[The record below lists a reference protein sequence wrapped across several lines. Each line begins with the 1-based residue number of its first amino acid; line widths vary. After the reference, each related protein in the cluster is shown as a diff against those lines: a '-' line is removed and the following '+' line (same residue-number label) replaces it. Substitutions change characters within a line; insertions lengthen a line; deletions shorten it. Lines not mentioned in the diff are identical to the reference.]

1 MERVKGLAMIII
13 GASLWGLSGPMM
25 EWILEHSEMS
35 VSFLLTVRLLLAGL
49 VIIAALKMN
58 GKFVSRPWRQKVW
71 ARQMVIFGVLGMLGV
86 QFAFTSAI
94 AESNAVIATLFQFLS
109 PIYVILFVSLRQR
122 FIPPIAQIVGMLVT
136 LGGLFLL
143 LTNGSLSGFSLSGS
157 AVFWGVAVGF
167 AFTFYTLYPVRLMQ
181 EWGVLLSIGWAMVVG
196 GAALLIT
203 NPLMIVREVPYL
215 FDWKISLM
223 LLGVIVVGTVAFV
236 LFLGSMNFI
245 SPIETSILSSFEPLT
260 AMIVSV
266 IWLGAVLGIWQLTG
280 AVVMLLGVTGI
291 SVVGGRAKKKNIE
304 DYHHS

>member
-25 EWILEHSEMS
+25 EWILDKSEMS
-35 VSFLLTVRLLLAGL
+35 VSFLLTIRLLVAGL
-49 VIIAALKMN
+49 FIIAYLKLN
-58 GKFVSRPWRQKVW
+58 GKMVTRPWRQKVW

-94 AESNAVIATLFQFLS
+94 SESNAVIATLFQFLS

-122 FIPPIAQIVGMLVT
+122 FIPPIAQIIGMFVT

-143 LTNGSLSGFSLSGS
+143 LTNGSLSGFSLSPG

-181 EWGVLLSIGWAMVVG
+181 EWGVLLSIGWAMVIG
-196 GAALLIT
+196 GAALFVT
-203 NPLMIVREVPYL
+203 NPLMIFRETPYL

-223 LLGVIVVGTVAFV
+223 LLGVIVVGTLAFL
-236 LFLGSMNFI
+236 LFLGSMNYI

-266 IWLGAVLGIWQLTG
+266 IWLGAVLGVWQLTG
-280 AVVMLLGVTGI
+280 AVIMLLGVTGI
-291 SVVGGRAKKKNIE
+291 SVVGGRAKKASE
-304 DYHHS
+304 

>member
-1 MERVKGLAMIII
+1 MERLKGLAMIII

-25 EWILEHSEMS
+25 EWTLDNSGMS
-35 VSFLLTVRLLLAGL
+35 ISFLLTVRLLVAGL
-49 VIIAALKMN
+49 IIIAYLKLK
-58 GKFVSRPWRQKVW
+58 GKKVMRPWRQKVW

-109 PIYVILFVSLRQR
+109 PIYVILFVSLRQK
-122 FIPPIAQIVGMLVT
+122 FVPPIAQIVGMAVT

-143 LTNGSLSGFSLSGS
+143 LTNGSLSGFSLSAS
-157 AVFWGVAVGF
+157 AVFWGIAVGF

-196 GAALLIT
+196 GAALFVT
-203 NPLMIVREVPYL
+203 NFLKMFQEIPYL
-215 FDWKISLM
+215 FDWKVALM
-223 LLGVIVVGTVAFV
+223 LLGIIIVGTVAFL

-266 IWLGAVLGIWQLTG
+266 AWLGAVLGVWQLAG
-280 AVVMLLGVTGI
+280 AVTMLLGVTGI
-291 SVVGGRAKKKNIE
+291 SVAGGRAKKE
-304 DYHHS
+304 

>member
-1 MERVKGLAMIII
+1 MERIKGLAMIII

-25 EWILEHSEMS
+25 EWILDHSEMS

-58 GKFVSRPWRQKVW
+58 GKVVTRPWRQKVW
-71 ARQMVIFGVLGMLGV
+71 TRQMIIFGVLGMLGV

-94 AESNAVIATLFQFLS
+94 SESNAVIATLFQFLS

-143 LTNGSLSGFSLSGS
+143 LTNGSLSGFDLNGS
-157 AVFWGVAVGF
+157 ALFWGIAVGF

-203 NPLMIVREVPYL
+203 NPLMVIREFSYL
-215 FDWKISLM
+215 FDWEISVM
-223 LLGVIVVGTVAFV
+223 LLGVIVVGTSAFV

-245 SPIETSILSSFEPLT
+245 TPIETSVLSSFEPLS

-266 IWLGAVLGIWQLTG
+266 IWFGTILGMWQLTG
-280 AVVMLLGVTGI
+280 AIIMLLGVTGI
-291 SVVGGRAKKKNIE
+291 SVIGGRAKKKNIKE
-304 DYHHS
+304 LY